1 MWLTMWLTT
10 WLTMWLTIWRT
21 RPAAAAGQ
29 QPATMMSAT
38 AAIAAHCMAHS
49 WLLSLAATRPLPG
62 IPACFLAAWLSCG
75 LLGCS
80 LALASLAGLIPGLL
94 GCFLP
99 SLAAPWAPWLLPHF
113 PGCSLASLT
122 ASWFP

>member
-49 WLLSLAATRPLPG
+49 WLLSGCHPAASWHPCVFPGHLADIWPPWLPG
-62 IPACFLAAWLSCG
+62 LPD
-75 LLGCS
+75 CS
-80 LALASLAGLIPGLL
+80 LTT
-94 GCFLP
+94 P
-99 SLAAPWAPWLLPHF
+99 SISWLLLPGF
-113 PGCSLASLT
+113 PDCSLASLAT
-122 ASWFP
+122 S